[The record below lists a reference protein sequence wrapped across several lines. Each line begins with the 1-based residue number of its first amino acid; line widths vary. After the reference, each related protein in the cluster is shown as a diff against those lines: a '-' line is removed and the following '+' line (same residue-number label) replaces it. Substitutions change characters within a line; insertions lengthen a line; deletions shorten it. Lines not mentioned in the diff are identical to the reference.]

1 MQVTQVIH
9 KNSDKMKKID
19 IRYFD
24 NKESQ
29 SSPKPINLIDWCV
42 TDRFRLFVEMIRQC
56 GSKEESDRLK
66 GKLPCAM
73 PSLQMNGSHSGFIA
87 IDVDGENHGDN
98 LEYTPAELKE
108 KISSIKNVA
117 YCGYSCSGKGVWAL
131 IPIFDET
138 KHLEHF
144 KALEVVFQSIGLTLD
159 KSCKNVNRLRFAS
172 YDPEPY
178 LNEDAEKFS
187 LILADTPKPK
197 ISTSSPDLLEG
208 ANIFD
213 EFNQKGDVI
222 VLLQNHGWKV
232 LKTKAD
238 KTYLTRPDK
247 TDGISGEFDNNKRLF
262 YCFTNSAQFEP
273 SRAYNAVQL
282 LSILECD
289 NDMKRTA
296 KEIKKIIH

>member
-1 MQVTQVIH
+1 ME
-9 KNSDKMKKID
+9 KY
-19 IRYFD
+19 IRFFK

-29 SSPKPINLIDWCV
+29 SLPQSIGLTDWLT
-42 TDRFRLFVEMIRQC
+42 TDRF
-56 GSKEESDRLK
+56 KELVDKVRDAVSSGDVDKAGALK
-66 GKLPCAM
+66 SKLPCAM
-73 PSLQMNGSHSGFIA
+73 PSLLADGSHSGFIA
-87 IDVDGENHGDN
+87 IDFDAKDN
-98 LEYTPAELKE
+98 PE
-108 KISSIKNVA
+108 KTAVEIKRQACNLANVY
-117 YCGYSCSGKGVWAL
+117 YCGFSCSGKGVWAL

-197 ISTSSPDLLEG
+197 ISISSPDLLEG

-222 VLLQNHGWKV
+222 ALLQNHGWKV

-296 KEIKKIIH
+296 KEIKKLIN